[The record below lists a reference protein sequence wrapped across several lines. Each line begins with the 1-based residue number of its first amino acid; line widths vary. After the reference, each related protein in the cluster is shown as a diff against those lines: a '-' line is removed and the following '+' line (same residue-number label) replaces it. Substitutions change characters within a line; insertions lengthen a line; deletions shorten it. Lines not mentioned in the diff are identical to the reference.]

1 MMNDET
7 YDRISCD
14 LAMAIAEQQAAHDA
28 IVALGR
34 ELRLDPGFRTGR
46 SEEKEMRAARGAL
59 ARWRVACA
67 RVEQLHA
74 VLDGEL

>member
-7 YDRISCD
+7 YDRISSD
-14 LAMAIAEQQAAHDA
+14 LAMAIAEKQDAHDA

-34 ELRLDPGFRTGR
+34 ELRLDPGVRVGR
-46 SEEKEMRAARGAL
+46 PVQAARSAL

-67 RVEQLHA
+67 KVDQLHFA
-74 VLDGEL
+74 LEGDE